1 MDTIVYLKN
10 MLRDKQVASFTPTS
24 IFGIKKVCDKIDF
37 RKKNV
42 IIEYGPGTGVFT
54 RYLLNHLTPDSRLI
68 LIERNLDFVNILQS
82 SFRDPRLVIYH
93 ESAENVVEL
102 LARSGTKNADYI
114 ISGIPFSFLP
124 HPLRNN
130 IVQKSAECLR
140 PGGKFLAYQTFFQ
153 LDKFLKDYL
162 ELHFKKVKTEFCIR
176 NAPPIRIFEAIK

>member
-54 RYLLNHLTPDSRLI
+54 PYLLDNLTPDSTLI
-68 LIERNLDFVNILQS
+68 LIERNVEFVNILQN

-93 ESAENVVEL
+93 ESAENVVAL
-102 LARSGTKNADYI
+102 LARSGLKKADYI

-124 HPLRNN
+124 HPLRNT
-130 IVQKSAECLR
+130 IVKESAECLR
-140 PGGKFLAYQTFFQ
+140 PGGKFLSYQTFFQ

-162 ELHFKKVKTEFCIR
+162 ERHFKKVKTEFCIR